1 MSIVDIHAPAGD
13 GYGVIY
19 ADPPW
24 SYRQQGNGA
33 AARHYPTMTPDEIKA
48 LPVQTLAAK
57 DCALLMWA
65 TFPNLQQALDTIRAW
80 GFEYKTLAFCWIKKN
95 KRSGGDFWGLGSYTR
110 QNAEVC
116 LPGRQGPPA
125 RSKSQRTQRYTI
137 PDPAT
142 QPETARGAGQ
152 DRAAIWRSASPGTVR
167 PRNRAR
173 LGRLGKRGARP

>member
-48 LPVQTLAAK
+48 LPVQALAAK

-95 KRSGGDFWGLGSYTR
+95 KRSGGGFLGFRQLHPPKCGGLP
-110 QNAEVC
+110 
-116 LPGRQGPPA
+116 PGRQGSPA
-125 RSKSQRTQRYTI
+125 CSQPQRPQRN
-137 PDPAT
+137 PDANPAA

-152 DRAAIWRSASPGTVR
+152 DCAAIWRSAPPGAVR

-173 LGRLGKRGARP
+173 LGRLGK

>member
-48 LPVQTLAAK
+48 LPVKTLAAK

-95 KRSGGDFWGLGSYTR
+95 KRSGGGFLGFRQLHPPKRGGLP
-110 QNAEVC
+110 
-116 LPGRQGPPA
+116 PGRQGPPA

>member
-1 MSIVDIHAPAGD
+1 MKRKGEKAKMSIVDIHAPAGD

-95 KRSGGDFWGLGSYTR
+95 KKSGGGSPIRQHSQKPPEARDRIVQLFGDQRRLELFARESTPGWDAWG
-110 QNAEVC
+110 NEV
-116 LPGRQGPPA
+116 Q
-125 RSKSQRTQRYTI
+125 
-137 PDPAT
+137 DND
-142 QPETARGAGQ
+142 TA
-152 DRAAIWRSASPGTVR
+152 
-167 PRNRAR
+167 
-173 LGRLGKRGARP
+173 LL

>member
-1 MSIVDIHAPAGD
+1 MSIVDIRAPASD

-48 LPVQTLAAK
+48 MPVQNLAAK

-95 KRSGGDFWGLGSYTR
+95 KKSGGGIFG
-110 QNAEVC
+110 V
-116 LPGRQGPPA
+116 
-125 RSKSQRTQRYTI
+125 
-137 PDPAT
+137 
-142 QPETARGAGQ
+142 
-152 DRAAIWRSASPGTVR
+152 
-167 PRNRAR
+167 
-173 LGRLGKRGARP
+173 

>member
-48 LPVQTLAAK
+48 LPVQALAAK

-95 KRSGGDFWGLGSYTR
+95 KRSGGGFLGFRQLHPPKCGGLPT
-110 QNAEVC
+110 
-116 LPGRQGPPA
+116 GRQGPPA
-125 RSKSQRTQRYTI
+125 RGQSQCPQRHTI
-137 PDPAT
+137 PDPAA

-152 DRAAIWRSASPGTVR
+152 DRAAIWRSAPPGAVR
-167 PRNRAR
+167 PRNHAG

>member
-95 KRSGGDFWGLGSYTR
+95 KRSGGGFLGFR
-110 QNAEVC
+110 Q
-116 LPGRQGPPA
+116 LHPP
-125 RSKSQRTQRYTI
+125 
-137 PDPAT
+137 
-142 QPETARGAGQ
+142 
-152 DRAAIWRSASPGTVR
+152 
-167 PRNRAR
+167 
-173 LGRLGKRGARP
+173 KRGGLPKLSPAK

>member
-48 LPVQTLAAK
+48 LPVQALAAK

-95 KRSGGDFWGLGSYTR
+95 KRSGGGFLGFRKLHPPKCGGLP
-110 QNAEVC
+110 
-116 LPGRQGPPA
+116 PGCQGPPA
-125 RSKSQRTQRYTI
+125 CGQSQCPQCNPDT
-137 PDPAT
+137 DPAP
-142 QPETARGAGQ
+142 QPETTRGAGQ
-152 DRAAIWRSASPGTVR
+152 DRAAVWRSAPPGTVR
-167 PRNRAR
+167 PRNHAR
-173 LGRLGKRGARP
+173 LGRLGKRGTRP